1 MITIASD
8 KWIADLGTMTCHNV
22 TNKIIVV
29 FEKSGKTMA
38 GKIKDMPMEL
48 MAKWAAE
55 PEGEMK
61 IQKAVMEAEE
71 VFLRAYFESDIEK
84 KAGSNQ

>member
-1 MITIASD
+1 MITITSD
-8 KWIADLGTMTCHNV
+8 EWIADVGAMMCRNV
-22 TNKIIVV
+22 SNKIIVG
-29 FEKSGKTMA
+29 FERSGKTLT

-48 MAKWAAE
+48 MAKWAGE